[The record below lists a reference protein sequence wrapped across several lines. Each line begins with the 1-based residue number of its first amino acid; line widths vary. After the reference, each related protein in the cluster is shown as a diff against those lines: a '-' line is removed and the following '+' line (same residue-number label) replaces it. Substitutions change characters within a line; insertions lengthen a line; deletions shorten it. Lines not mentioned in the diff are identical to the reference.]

1 VCSHVRGQ
9 VAGLRKV
16 FFHTLGNNTFFL
28 QYVFESAW
36 PGADSGKLFFTHL
49 ATICF
54 FCSMCSHVPGQ
65 VTGSGN
71 SFSTLLAEISF
82 SLINFHVFSTIRVFC
97 KTFFA
102 WKTQKYFCVS
112 CIFVCLIGDNVL
124 TKHSPVGWQ
133 CLFSSDHSRVV
144 SGNDAA

>member
-1 VCSHVRGQ
+1 MFACTWSGGWSEKSFFPHLAALRFSCRMCSKVPGQ
-9 VAGLRKV
+9 V
-16 FFHTLGNNTFFL
+16 
-28 QYVFESAW
+28 
-36 PGADSGKLFFTHL
+36 ADSGKLFFTHL

-54 FCSMCSHVPGQ
+54 FSSMCSHVPGQ